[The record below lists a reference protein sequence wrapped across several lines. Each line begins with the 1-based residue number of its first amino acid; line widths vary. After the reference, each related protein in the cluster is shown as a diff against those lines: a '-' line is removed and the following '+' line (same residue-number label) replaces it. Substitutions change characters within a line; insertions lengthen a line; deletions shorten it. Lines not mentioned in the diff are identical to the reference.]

1 MTISD
6 GPLRKQVQNHNEALG
21 RLDQRSQL
29 MRDILVNIDGALG
42 DMADDVQALKKDA
55 ERLQQTAGRIE
66 GHIKVMRTQIA
77 RLPSD

>member
-6 GPLRKQVQNHNEALG
+6 GSLRKQVQNHNNALG

-29 MRDILVNIDGALG
+29 MQDILVNIDGSLSE
-42 DMADDVQALKKDA
+42 MTSEVQELKESAKQM
-55 ERLQQTAGRIE
+55 QQAAGRIE
-66 GHIKVMRTQIA
+66 SNLNDMRTQIA